1 MDDLWIIV
9 MFLSAVWALVMTAL
23 IHCRGSFGEQV
34 MECTANFHFWVN
46 YIYIFLRSQV
56 NWSWILRYFYWKIRW
71 KYWPRNW
78 FYFITGRNLLLY
90 VWITLNA
97 AYVES
102 LTWGCFLS
110 YFLKLDM
117 YEYQS
122 PGRIITQ
129 FAINTSSKDTWIFVG
144 TGNLYTSCMCHHAS
158 ILGFWQIIMI

>member
-1 MDDLWIIV
+1 MDYCDVFISCLGSHYDGTHSLQRILWWASDG
-9 MFLSAVWALVMTAL
+9 MHSKFSFL
-23 IHCRGSFGEQV
+23 GEL
-34 MECTANFHFWVN
+34 
-46 YIYIFLRSQV
+46 YIIFLHSQV
-56 NWSWILRYFYWKIRW
+56 NWSWILRYFYWNIRW